1 MSLEPITGF
10 NIINNILKIFKIQIP
25 IDVNIFKMGDFLTK
39 PVTEKNTS
47 DGKNDKFI
55 YGACSM

>member
-1 MSLEPITGF
+1 
-10 NIINNILKIFKIQIP
+10 
-25 IDVNIFKMGDFLTK
+25 MGDFLTK
-39 PVTEKNTS
+39 PVTEKNAS